1 MCQVAI
7 GKFFFLSKLPL
18 FFEHCFANLKKMR
31 AKYLRSGLFVIYFI
45 ENYYP
50 LKSKHSYEFWT
61 TSRLA

>member
-7 GKFFFLSKLPL
+7 GKFFLSKLPL
-18 FFEHCFANLKKMR
+18 FLEHCFANLKKMR
-31 AKYLRSGLFVIYFI
+31 ANTTFWSFVIYFI